1 METNENPKKNP
12 PKFKCFFCYYYTS
25 DKKDLNKHLNT
36 TKHKRLIN
44 ANGFPNNSAKNHL
57 EENLYYCK
65 CGRVY
70 KHMSSLCKHKK
81 SCGFINIEKNTI
93 LNETENEISDKELIM
108 MLVKENSE
116 FKNMMFEFMKNGT
129 HNTTNNHINSH
140 NKTFNLQFFLN
151 ETCKDAMNITDFIE
165 SVKLQLTDLE
175 SVGKLGYVDG
185 ISNIILK
192 YLKALDVEKR
202 PVHCADSKRE
212 ILYIKDDNKWER
224 EDDENMKIKKLI
236 KRVADKNTR
245 LLPKFK
251 EAHPDCVKASSQFS
265 DQYNKIIIESMG
277 GSGNNDS
284 EKEEK
289 IIKNISKH
297 VIIDKAKY
305 SN

>member
-1 METNENPKKNP
+1 METNKNP
-12 PKFKCFFCYYYTS
+12 EKNPTKFNCFFCDYYTS
-25 DKKDLNKHLNT
+25 DKKDYNKHLNT

-44 ANGFPNNSAKNHL
+44 TNGFPNDSNKNHL
-57 EENLYYCK
+57 KENRYYCK
-65 CGRVY
+65 CCRVY

-81 SCGFINIEKNTI
+81 SCNFINIEKKTI

-108 MLVKENSE
+108 MLIKENSE

-129 HNTTNNHINSH
+129 HNTTNNHVNSH

-185 ISNIILK
+185 ISNIIVK
-192 YLKALDVEKR
+192 NLKALDVEKR

-224 EDDENMKIKKLI
+224 EDDENRKIKKLI

-251 EAHPDCVKASSQFS
+251 EAHPDYVKASSPFS

-289 IIKNISKH
+289 IIRNISKQ
-297 VIIDKAKY
+297 VVIDKAKY